1 MNKYL
6 NKSNLKFAWW
16 FIFNLLTTLFVVS
29 LIGFFGGTQG
39 EDGLDGRDGSYIRDI
54 LTQNMLEKPTG
65 SNRETYAD
73 NLIEEGFLPI
83 DSLEDIETYFYD
95 DFAAIENSEQADYL
109 EFRNF
114 VLTADLDFSEATE
127 NQVISPFYGEG
138 DYFYFRGIFDGAGYT
153 ISGFESDSDQE
164 NVGFFPRVDDAIIRN
179 VTFYEAFVSNA
190 SYSEEYGNA
199 GVIVGYSEDHLDLI
213 NVTVDSSDVQSRGS
227 AGGFVGNTDGTTRFI
242 NSHIIDSEIAGT
254 ESSGGFIGLAGY
266 GDVLFAMSSSV
277 DSFINGN
284 DLSAFT
290 DLSDIYSEAGG
301 FIGEV
306 DDMGWVYVY
315 RSFNTSKVESDRKE
329 AGGFFGQMDNINRV
343 FIAQSYNAGLVQSFD
358 DNAGGMIGE
367 LDLDF
372 SLIIQDSFNIGTIYG
387 YDESG
392 GLIGNFERDNRHPES
407 SIINVYNA
415 GKVLGIDD
423 SYGGIIGDQ
432 DESMLLTI
440 QTSFSF
446 TSFSRSNFEFNPFDS
461 QNFPTNG
468 SIIGDVEEVLFDQVY
483 YYVEANNPS
492 YAPTATNKQFDFG
505 TVAIED
511 EASFHEEDFVLNQ
524 AWDFQSIWEFT
535 DAFDFPTLQ
544 EVEFLNP
551 GEETELE
558 FGLNVYGGASIDM
571 LETEEGYTPFEFY
584 FYDFYLGD
592 DKDSA
597 EDLTI
602 EFGYLDTYYSDLEA
616 DLENLLAD
624 IEIFYT
630 QTGYPV
636 PGEVFE
642 FTPVNDNYNYLYVIV
657 TDSDG
662 NKNFDEVAE
671 FEAQLI
677 LLEDVIAPT
686 TTDAQVNSN
695 LNANNVNSVF
705 VITSV
710 FVSFTTATDN
720 VSSHAN
726 LNYYVLISD
735 TNEAFV
741 DANSA
746 FALFGQSF
754 YKHEGEIQNEIT
766 EGIFTGNWAVT
777 GFEFNTEYY
786 VAVVVQDEAGNLFLY
801 TPDTIQIID

>member
-39 EDGLDGRDGSYIRDI
+39 EDGLDGRDGSYVRDI

-65 SNRETYAD
+65 ANRETYAD
-73 NLIEEGFLPI
+73 DLIEEGFLPI

-95 DFAAIENSEQADYL
+95 DFAATENSEQADYL

-138 DYFYFRGIFDGAGYT
+138 DSLYFRGIFDGAGYT

-164 NVGFFPRVDDAIIRN
+164 YVGFFPRAEDAIIRN

-190 SYSEEYGNA
+190 SYSETYGNV
-199 GVIVGYSEDHLDLI
+199 GVIVGYSEDQLDLI
-213 NVTVDSSDVQSRGS
+213 NVTVDSSDVQSRGN
-227 AGGFVGNTDGTTRFI
+227 AGGFVGDTDGTTRFI
-242 NSHIIDSEIAGT
+242 NSHIIDSEIAGR
-254 ESSGGFIGLAGY
+254 ESSGGFIGRAGS

-277 DSFINGN
+277 DSYINGY

-290 DLSDIYSEAGG
+290 DTTDVYSEVGG
-301 FIGEV
+301 FMGDV
-306 DDMGWVYVY
+306 DDLGWVYVY
-315 RSFNTSKVESDRKE
+315 RSFNTSNVVSIGDE
-329 AGGFFGQMDNINRV
+329 AGGFFGYMENINRI

-372 SLIIQDSFNIGTIYG
+372 SLIVQDSFNIGTVYG
-387 YDESG
+387 EDSSG
-392 GLIGNFERDNRHPES
+392 GLIGHFERDNRHPES
-407 SIINVYNA
+407 SIINFYNA
-415 GKVLGIDD
+415 GNVYGIDD
-423 SYGGIIGDQ
+423 YYGGIIGDQ

-446 TSFSRSNFEFNPFDS
+446 TAFSPGITEISPFDP
-461 QNFPTNG
+461 QTFAYNG
-468 SIIGDVEEVLFDQVY
+468 AVIGEVEEVMFDQVY

-492 YAPTATNKQFDFG
+492 YPQNATNKQFDFG
-505 TVAIED
+505 TVAVEN

-544 EVEFLNP
+544 DVEFLNP
-551 GEETELE
+551 GDEPELE
-558 FGLNVYGGASIDM
+558 IGLGIYGSATINM

-584 FYDFYLGD
+584 FTDFWMGD
-592 DKDSA
+592 NQDLA

-602 EFGYLDTYYSDLEA
+602 EFGYLDDYYTEVET

-624 IEIFYT
+624 IEIFYS
-630 QTGYPV
+630 QTGYPL
-636 PGEVFE
+636 PGEIFE

-662 NKNFDEVAE
+662 NKNFDEVAS
-671 FEAQLI
+671 FEAQLVSS
-677 LLEDVIAPT
+677 DAIAPT
-686 TTDAQVNSN
+686 TTDAVVSADFVESN
-695 LNANNVNSVF
+695 INE
-705 VITSV
+705 ITYT
-710 FVSFTTATDN
+710 FQTATDN
-720 VSSHAN
+720 VNAHEE
-726 LNYYVLISD
+726 LNYYVMISNASESFLD
-735 TNEAFV
+735 VGTAWAMYSTGDFLYMRQILGSIPEGLFTR
-741 DANSA
+741 NSEV
-746 FALFGQSF
+746 S
-754 YKHEGEIQNEIT
+754 N
-766 EGIFTGNWAVT
+766 
-777 GFEFNTEYY
+777 FEYNTEYFISII
-786 VAVVVQDEAGNLFLY
+786 VEDQAGNRFLY
-801 TPDTIQIID
+801 TYATIEIID